1 MAYLPNPNPMP
12 ITGAISATQGTS
24 PWVTTATISGLSS
37 VTGTVFATL
46 AGTSVV
52 AGVVS
57 ATQGTSPWI
66 VAGAVSSTQG
76 TNPWIVAGTVSAT
89 QGTSPWVTTA
99 TISGNPLVWIE
110 GHAGGIVDA
119 VTTTTTAPANGVAVL
134 GVYPGPVLPILTTA
148 QSIAIQLDASGRQV
162 ISGSVG
168 LTATAVTI
176 PAVFGVVSATQGT
189 SPWIVAGAV
198 SSTQGTNPWIVAG
211 AVSSTQG
218 TVPWSANETQ
228 FAGVALGATAVTNYG
243 SIPNSAIVPGVNAF
257 ITNAPIVTASIFGH
271 TGGIIDA
278 VTTTTTAPANGIATL
293 GQYNTTAPTLTAAQS
308 VMVQSNVKGSVLV
321 STEGAKATYRSTA
334 VASPSL
340 ASALFP
346 TVVLPGSSSKVVKI
360 TAVHIA
366 LSTAAAT
373 SCLLIATVSTS
384 AWTGGTSSA
393 TNKGPLDIADPAP
406 SAAPIQYSVVA
417 TGGGAIATYPIYKNL
432 ITSGVTTVLQS
443 GDAAYD
449 EVFGNNSGAKPIT
462 LRGPANAFNV
472 FTSVAVNLYCVLEW
486 TEE

>member
-1 MAYLPNPNPMP
+1 MSYFPAP
-12 ITGAISATQGTS
+12 IPQPVTATAGDFAVTAVGIVGVTQATS
-24 PWVTTATISGLSS
+24 PWVTTSTISGIST

-52 AGVVS
+52 AGIVS
-57 ATQGTSPWI
+57 ATQGTS
-66 VAGAVSSTQG
+66 
-76 TNPWIVAGTVSAT
+76 PWIVAGTVSAT
-89 QGTSPWVTTA
+89 QGTSPWVVSAAAIGA
-99 TISGNPLVWIE
+99 TQSGVW
-110 GHAGGIVDA
+110 A
-119 VTTTTTAPANGVAVL
+119 VNSTVTSIPGVGPTGTTAP
-134 GVYPGPVLPILTTA
+134 TTA
-148 QSIAIQLDASGRQV
+148 IVNGIIVSGTLQAV
-162 ISGSVG
+162 SSTFPMPVSGA
-168 LTATAVTI
+168 L
-176 PAVFGVVSATQGT
+176 SATQGT
-189 SPWIVAGAV
+189 SPWVVSAVAVGV
-198 SSTQGTNPWIVAG
+198 TQSTSPWVISG

-218 TVPWSANETQ
+218 TVPWSVNATQ
-228 FAGVALGATAVTNYG
+228 FAGITLGATAVTNYG
-243 SIPNSAIVPGVNAF
+243 SSPAAVIVPGVNAF
-257 ITNAPIVTASIFGH
+257 VTNTVTIANTAVTLAGTAGVVTATIAGNPVVFIKGNA
-271 TGGIIDA
+271 GGIIDA
-278 VTTTTTAPANGIATL
+278 VTTTAAAPANGIAIL
-293 GQYNTTAPTLTAAQS
+293 GQYNTTAPTLTATQS
-308 VMVQSNVKGSVLV
+308 VMIQSNVKGSVLV

>member
-1 MAYLPNPNPMP
+1 M
-12 ITGAISATQGTS
+12 
-24 PWVTTATISGLSS
+24 
-37 VTGTVFATL
+37 
-46 AGTSVV
+46 
-52 AGVVS
+52 
-57 ATQGTSPWI
+57 
-66 VAGAVSSTQG
+66 
-76 TNPWIVAGTVSAT
+76 
-89 QGTSPWVTTA
+89 
-99 TISGNPLVWIE
+99 WIE

-218 TVPWSANETQ
+218 TVPWSVNATQ
-228 FAGVALGATAVTNYG
+228 FAGITLGATAVTNYG
-243 SIPNSAIVPGVNAF
+243 SIPASAIVPGVNAF

-278 VTTTTTAPANGIATL
+278 VTTTTTAPANGIAIL

-321 STEGAKATYRSTA
+321 SEEGTKATYRGA
-334 VASPSL
+334 VGVVSL
-340 ASALFP
+340 ASQSFP

-366 LSTAAAT
+366 ISTAAAT

-384 AWTGGTSSA
+384 AWTGGTHSPINTGS
-393 TNKGPLDIADPAP
+393 LDIADPGA
-406 SAAPIQYSVVA
+406 SAIPVYYSVVA
-417 TGGGAIATYPIYKNL
+417 TGGGAIALYPIYKNL